1 MKRRKNII
9 SPDADNDDQ
18 EDKIKSTFVKM
29 LKRTE
34 QQITEAENRKKI
46 AVDTYNRDLQQLHK
60 DFERLS
66 NIIKKL

>member
-1 MKRRKNII
+1 MEKENIT
-9 SPDADNDDQ
+9 PGTNK
-18 EDKIKSTFVKM
+18 ENIKHTFVKM

-60 DFERLS
+60 DQERLN
-66 NIIKKL
+66 NIIKNL